1 MQLRTLGDRLDE
13 PSFSGPLQ
21 RRGLERKNSR
31 RTVEILCDGREIV
44 RALESRESSL
54 CNGFDSWK
62 NGKEEMATS
71 ESRLGNLV
79 VSARGGMVQ
88 DLIAPEA
95 PVR

>member
-1 MQLRTLGDRLDE
+1 MRT
-13 PSFSGPLQ
+13 
-21 RRGLERKNSR
+21 
-31 RTVEILCDGREIV
+31 
-44 RALESRESSL
+44 LESRELSL
-54 CNGFDSWK
+54 CNEIESWE